1 MLKSQIRLNIL
12 SRLFNR
18 LILAIL
24 SFWQLQWAKTK
35 DFLPVKREKIKHQ
48 NWVHLYRPCTSDA
61 LSIWDPTTVNNSKS
75 TMDAENWRSNVPMF
89 MCRQTGNLW
98 YKMIQ
103 KGREKKGW
111 DGTLRQNDDFFGQ
124 IYSFLWKSLAIPN
137 KRRTFAPTNPTTLL
151 VARPADQGGT
161 FLLIWN
167 IQSSP
172 SPSLNR

>member
-1 MLKSQIRLNIL
+1 MFIL
-12 SRLFNR
+12 GLRR
-18 LILAIL
+18 
-24 SFWQLQWAKTK
+24 WQ
-35 DFLPVKREKIKHQ
+35 EKQSKMGF
-48 NWVHLYRPCTSDA
+48 LYRHCFLETVSV
-61 LSIWDPTTVNNSKS
+61 WDSMAVNNSKS

-124 IYSFLWKSLAIPN
+124 IYSFLWRSLAIPN
-137 KRRTFAPTNPTTLL
+137 KRRTFAATNPTTLL